1 MLGVLVKSD
10 LETGL
15 LGKNHPKPLEVRPF
29 AVHEHAVEVEDHASK
44 HGEGYQSNSQIA
56 APRLGRLEFLQ
67 LRVAAIIPARF
78 ASTRLPGKPLS
89 LIHGWPMVRHVYERT
104 KRAKTVDEVVV
115 ATDDQRVMDAVQSFG
130 GRVLMTSPSCP
141 TGTDRLAEAS
151 RQIAADI
158 YVNVQGDEPM
168 IDPDTIDIAVNG
180 LKADPDAAIAT
191 LSLPLRHLDEMM
203 SDTVVKVVTDA
214 RGHALYFSRSPIPH
228 VRTIE
233 RTLEAAARAAIAAG
247 VTRKHVG
254 LYVFRREALANF
266 AALPASPLESLEQL
280 EQLRALHHG
289 MTILVERVEGEGAV
303 AVDTPADL
311 ERVRT
316 LISADSLITAH

>member
-1 MLGVLVKSD
+1 
-10 LETGL
+10 
-15 LGKNHPKPLEVRPF
+15 
-29 AVHEHAVEVEDHASK
+29 
-44 HGEGYQSNSQIA
+44 
-56 APRLGRLEFLQ
+56 
-67 LRVAAIIPARF
+67 
-78 ASTRLPGKPLS
+78 
-89 LIHGWPMVRHVYERT
+89 MVRHVYERT

-130 GRVLMTSPSCP
+130 GRALMTSPSCP

-168 IDPDTIDIAVNG
+168 IDPLTIDIAVNG
-180 LKADPDAAIAT
+180 LKTDPDAAIAT
-191 LSLPLRHLDEMM
+191 LSLPLLHLDEMM

-228 VRTIE
+228 VRTVE

-247 VTRKHVG
+247 VTRNHVG

-289 MTILVERVEGEGAV
+289 LTILVERVEGEGAV
-303 AVDTPADL
+303 AVDTPDDL
-311 ERVRT
+311 ERVRA
-316 LISADSLITAH
+316 LISADSLIATH

>member
-1 MLGVLVKSD
+1 
-10 LETGL
+10 
-15 LGKNHPKPLEVRPF
+15 
-29 AVHEHAVEVEDHASK
+29 
-44 HGEGYQSNSQIA
+44 
-56 APRLGRLEFLQ
+56 
-67 LRVAAIIPARF
+67 
-78 ASTRLPGKPLS
+78 
-89 LIHGWPMVRHVYERT
+89 MVRHVYERT
-104 KRAKTVDEVVV
+104 KRARTVDEVVV

-130 GRVLMTSPSCP
+130 GRALMTSPSCP

-168 IDPDTIDIAVNG
+168 IDPLTIDIAVNG
-180 LKADPDAAIAT
+180 LKADHDAAIAT
-191 LSLPLRHLDEMM
+191 LSLPLRRLDEMM

-266 AALPASPLESLEQL
+266 AVLPASPLESLEQLEQL

-316 LISADSLITAH
+316 LIPADSLSTNL

>member
-1 MLGVLVKSD
+1 M
-10 LETGL
+10 
-15 LGKNHPKPLEVRPF
+15 
-29 AVHEHAVEVEDHASK
+29 
-44 HGEGYQSNSQIA
+44 
-56 APRLGRLEFLQ
+56 
-67 LRVAAIIPARF
+67 
-78 ASTRLPGKPLS
+78 
-89 LIHGWPMVRHVYERT
+89 
-104 KRAKTVDEVVV
+104 DEVVV
-115 ATDDQRVMDAVQSFG
+115 ATDDQRVMDAVESFG
-130 GRVLMTSPSCP
+130 GRALMTSASCP

-151 RQIAADI
+151 QRIAADI

-168 IDPDTIDIAVNG
+168 IDPRTIDIAVNG

-191 LSLPLRHLDEMM
+191 LSLPLRDLGEMM

-228 VRTIE
+228 VRTVE
-233 RTLEAAARAAIAAG
+233 RTLEAAARAAVAAG
-247 VTRKHVG
+247 VARKHVG

-316 LISADSLITAH
+316 LISADSLIATH